1 MKRVANKAK
10 SFREAEA
17 WDIKQQIEMTPQERM
32 RAARA
37 LKDRA
42 YPPPQPDVREWHRK
56 NKGTDGD

>member
-1 MKRVANKAK
+1 MKRVANKAT
-10 SFREAEA
+10 SFKEAEA

-56 NKGTDGD
+56 